1 MMTLAVL
8 VSSTAAL
15 ARMLIAPTKGDV
27 YHWSLYPRQLSLD
40 RSCKCKSDTSLY
52 KHAAER

>member
-27 YHWSLYPRQLSLD
+27 YRWSLYPRQLFLD
-40 RSCKCKSDTSLY
+40 RSRKCKSDASLY
-52 KHAAER
+52 KHAAEH